1 MKGKILLA
9 LSVLTLLSCGAF
21 IPAQAENWS
30 LYQHFNYAK
39 PAFVHQHPFAEA
51 HVVIQVSQA
60 DPKRWTLVLNNA
72 GNLLNYFGPDKVQVV
87 IVAYGPGLKMLFK
100 GSKMAKRIQSL
111 NAEGVEFDACHN
123 TMMSFKKKLGYLPKL
138 VNSAAVV
145 PGGIVRIMQ
154 LEAHGFRYIKP

>member
-1 MKGKILLA
+1 MSRMVRLVVPALALLA
-9 LSVLTLLSCGAF
+9 CAAYQ
-21 IPAQAENWS
+21 PAQAENWS
-30 LYQHFNYAK
+30 LYKHYNYDK
-39 PAFVHQHPFAEA
+39 PEFVHSLPFAKEHA
-51 HVVIQVSQA
+51 VIQVSQA

-72 GNLLNYFGPDKVQVV
+72 ANLLNYFGPDNVQIV

-100 GSKMAKRIQSL
+100 DSKVADRIQSL

-123 TMMSFKKKLGYLPKL
+123 TMLSFKKKLGHLPKL
-138 VNSAAVV
+138 VDSAAVV